1 MTSRT
6 EFHMSP
12 PQQVYNAY
20 KEIRK
25 SSLILNKT
33 LDENNIAEFQSSLNK
48 SQPSNDEESK
58 TRSLIQYL
66 YRKNPTNFCRF
77 LVRSRL
83 SHMILWTEA
92 KCIVRHFGLSGIVYV
107 KWNDIEYECSLH
119 KNVNHNQDCDIA
131 GEHPSAQKTYNS
143 IGIDL
148 ESYSNDN
155 QNERRPREYNK
166 ERGGRGGE
174 ERRPREYNKERGGRG
189 GEERRPREYNKERGG
204 HGGYQDRNQSR
215 PNIPTNNNDNFPIL
229 KNTYDHI
236 SESNNTENTI
246 DLTTGISANILEV
259 LPESQNK
266 TTTIP
271 NTYVKGT
278 TSISYSDAVKG
289 GI

>member
-20 KEIRK
+20 KEIRE

-119 KNVNHNQDCDIA
+119 KNVNHKQDCDIA

-166 ERGGRGGE
+166 ERGGR
-174 ERRPREYNKERGGRG
+174 
-189 GEERRPREYNKERGG
+189 
-204 HGGYQDRNQSR
+204 GGYQDRNQSR

-271 NTYVKGT
+271 NMYVKGT
-278 TSISYSDAVKG
+278 TSISYSNAVKG
-289 GI
+289 GN